1 MADQSLLIV
10 STLTD
15 ADGIFVFKIADGD
28 GRLELVRQT
37 PDISNPF
44 FISIHPNGQL
54 LYSITDP
61 GGEQLV
67 SALAFDRDSGALEL
81 INQQPTQGGY
91 PCYVEVDPTG
101 RAVVVA
107 NYNGGSVISYPLTAE
122 GALGEAGSFFQHE
135 GSSVDESRQQ
145 EPHAHCFK
153 VAADG
158 RFAFAADLGTDKVMI
173 YSLDAAAGTL
183 SPGEQPFA
191 RVPPGGGPRH
201 FTIAPNN
208 RHAYVINE
216 MGNTITAFRYDAE
229 RGLLLEQGTVPTL
242 PAEFDGVTHT
252 ADLCLTPDGRF
263 LYGSNRGHNSIAM
276 FTVDAESGALT
287 PNGIQPSGGPVPQ
300 NLTMSADG
308 RLLFVANSE
317 SNKISAFRIDGST
330 GKLSPASETEV
341 PSPVCSVLA

>member
-67 SALAFDRDSGALEL
+67 LALAFDRDSGALEL

>member
-1 MADQSLLIV
+1 MADQPLLIV
-10 STLTD
+10 SSLTD
-15 ADGIFVFKIADGD
+15 ADGISVFRIADGD
-28 GRLELVRQT
+28 GRLELLRQT

-44 FISIHPNGQL
+44 FIDIHPNGQT

-61 GGEQLV
+61 GGERLV

-107 NYNGGSVISYPLTAE
+107 NYDGGSVISYPLTDG

-135 GSSVDESRQQ
+135 GSSVDDSRQQ

-153 VAADG
+153 VAANG

-173 YSLDAAAGTL
+173 YALDAATGTL
-183 SPGEQPFA
+183 TPGEQPFA
-191 RVPPGGGPRH
+191 RVAPGGGPRH

-216 MGNTITAFRYDAE
+216 LGNTITAFRFDAE
-229 RGLLLEQGTVPTL
+229 RGLLLEQGMVPTL
-242 PAEFDGVTHT
+242 PPEFDGVSHT

-263 LYGSNRGHNSIAM
+263 LYGSNRGHDSIAM

-287 PNGIQPSGGPVPQ
+287 PNGIQSSGGPSPQ
-300 NLTMSADG
+300 NLTMAADG
-308 RLLFVANSE
+308 RLLFVANSH
-317 SNKISAFRIDGST
+317 SNKISAFHIDAST
-330 GKLSPASETEV
+330 GKLSLASETAV
-341 PSPVCSVLA
+341 PSPACSILA